1 MNYGIKN
8 IQIIIIKIVKKNY
21 CNNNKNVMM
30 KL

>member
-21 CNNNKNVMM
+21 YNNNKNVMM